1 MKIKIL
7 LAMFLALSLA
17 ACNTTPD
24 TKLPPTNDFVIV
36 HPDPV
41 PALDLNKVE
50 WQIWNLERITQESK
64 KPENKDKTY
73 YVLAPEQ
80 ATALFD
86 NLIDISDV
94 LKKST
99 KSIEH
104 YRTSIDEYNAK
115 KDKAEAEA
123 KAAAEEAASK
133 SKKGKKD
140 K

>member
-1 MKIKIL
+1 MKINKL
-7 LAMFLALSLA
+7 LMAAFLALSLA

-41 PALDLNKVE
+41 PALDLRTVE
-50 WQIWNLERITQESK
+50 WQIWNLERITQEAK

-73 YVLAPEQ
+73 YVLAPDQ

-94 LKKST
+94 IKKST

-104 YRTSIDEYNAK
+104 YKTSIDEYNDK
-115 KDKAEAEA
+115 KAKAEAEA
-123 KAAAEEAASK
+123 KAAEEAAK
-133 SKKGKKD
+133 AKKGKKD